1 MSRVQKSLIILS
13 VAIVLLFGIVIYRQ
27 LPVGDYQHHLDWAKE
42 LAETGYIYRP
52 PNNLFQ
58 NLVVI
63 TRPLL
68 PFRIFT
74 IISPYFKTIIDKRSY
89 DMVALLLMVAALIGT
104 ALIIYKRLKDIQEEV
119 EKKTVSWWLI
129 GFTMLPMLVGPIFF
143 FTMPERTYLGYITGN
158 VYHNPTVILLRP
170 LAIAV
175 FFLGFQ
181 QLYARPAWKPILLG
195 GVLLALA
202 TQAKPNFTLTFLPA
216 IALFALFD
224 LKRFRSINWWYIFVG
239 LALPAAAIL
248 AEQYYMTYTGSNGD
262 SIIFAPFQAILQYV
276 PNIGTEL
283 LFILLSILFPLAF
296 TILYRQQLRKEKTIL
311 LAWLNFLVGLAIA
324 LLFTEVEEQHA
335 LNFWWGPMVGL
346 YILFIETIGQS
357 LKLGVFNFRNKDK
370 LVIKLSLTGIL
381 LLHLV
386 CGGIYY
392 VTVIRTPAPILLPG

>member
-202 TQAKPNFTLTFLPA
+202 TQAKPNFSLTFLPA

>member
-129 GFTMLPMLVGPIFF
+129 GFTLLPMLVGPIFF

-357 LKLGVFNFRNKDK
+357 LKLGVFNFRNKDN

>member
-1 MSRVQKSLIILS
+1 MNRVQKSLIILS
-13 VAIVLLFGIVIYRQ
+13 FAVILIFGIEIYLQ
-27 LPVGDYQHHLDWAKE
+27 LPVGDYQHHLNWAKE
-42 LAETGYIYRP
+42 LADKGYIYRP

-74 IISPYFKTIIDKRSY
+74 TISPYIKNIIDKRSY
-89 DMVALLLMVAALIGT
+89 DMVALLLMMAALIVT
-104 ALIIYKRLKDIQEEV
+104 AWVIYKRFKDIQDESG
-119 EKKTVSWWLI
+119 KKQVSWWLV
-129 GFTMLPMLVGPIFF
+129 GLTLVPMLVGPIFF

-170 LAIAV
+170 LAITV
-175 FFLGFQ
+175 FFIGFQ
-181 QLYARPAWKPILLG
+181 QLYARPAWKPIALG
-195 GVLLALA
+195 AVLLALA

-216 IALFALFD
+216 IALYALFD
-224 LKRFRSINWWYIFVG
+224 LKRFRSINWWYVFIA
-239 LALPAAAIL
+239 LALPAAVIL
-248 AEQYYMTYTGSNGD
+248 AEQYFMTYTGSNGD
-262 SIIFAPFQAILQYV
+262 SIILAPFQAILRYV

-296 TILYRQQLRKEKTIL
+296 TILYRQQLRGEGTIT

-357 LKLGVFNFRNKDK
+357 LKHGVFNFREKDK

-381 LLHLV
+381 LLHLI
-386 CGGIYY
+386 CGAIYY
-392 VTVIRTPAPILLPG
+392 VILIRTPAPILLPG